1 MDRQRCNIVTVTT
14 LMIAALLYA
23 IDVFKGYLLVERVKK
38 NVIVPEIVFK
48 SYAVNHGAPIS
59 KD

>member
-1 MDRQRCNIVTVTT
+1 MLALFHAMEVFDRYLFVEHLRRNAIVS
-14 LMIAALLYA
+14 
-23 IDVFKGYLLVERVKK
+23 
-38 NVIVPEIVFK
+38 EIVFK